1 MKKSISLILAV
12 MLLLSSLVGCGGA
25 KTEEKK
31 EEAPVAAAPAQEAP
45 AAAPVE
51 EAPAAKRVAVICD
64 TIGTNL
70 FLTQVADEMAARQ
83 AELGYEY
90 SMMECADTDE
100 WQANYEAAAHEGY
113 DLIIGVGWQAAE
125 FAAANAEAGNGAT
138 QYAVIDTDAGSD
150 KVASFADNEEQAAF
164 VMGLMAG
171 LAFPEEE
178 LYGYVGCFDG
188 PGSWKYRWGFMEG
201 VKVTNPDAKF
211 TFNWTNSYSDP
222 TNAHE
227 FALQQHAMGATYIFG
242 GAAACNEGIFQAALE
257 LADKGEYIYSI
268 AQDADATT
276 EANPYILSAQLKN
289 TGVTTGIILDKFY
302 AGTLEGGCTELKLAD
317 GAIGATWVTN
327 DGAYLNS
334 DILTEEVLNTCKD
347 YVAKIISGEYPIV
360 LADEATY
367 QFNIAE

>member
-1 MKKSISLILAV
+1 MKKSISLLLA
-12 MLLLSSLVGCGGA
+12 LLVLVSSLVGCGGT
-25 KTEEKK
+25 KTETKDT
-31 EEAPVAAAPAQEAP
+31 P
-45 AAAPVE
+45 AAENAAEPAPVE
-51 EAPAAKRVAVICD
+51 SAAEPKNIAVICD

-70 FLTQVADEMAARQ
+70 FLTQVADEMAAKK
-83 AELGYEY
+83 AELGYNY
-90 SMMECADTDE
+90 SLMECADSDE

-113 DLIIGVGWQAAE
+113 DLIIGVGWQSAEYANELATDYPDAAK
-125 FAAANAEAGNGAT
+125 
-138 QYAVIDTDAGSD
+138 YAVIDTDAGSD
-150 KVASFADNEEQAAF
+150 KVASFSYNEEQAAF

-178 LYGYVGCFDG
+178 LYGYIGCFDG
-188 PGSWKYRWGFMEG
+188 PGSWKNPWGFMEG
-201 VKVTNPDAKF
+201 VKVTNPEAKF

-276 EANPYILSAQLKN
+276 ESNPYILSAQLKN
-289 TGVTTGIILDKFY
+289 TGVTTGIILDRFF

-327 DGAYLNS
+327 DGAFLNS
-334 DILTEEVLNTCKD
+334 DVLTDEVLGTCKD
-347 YVAKIISGEYPIV
+347 YVARIVSGEYPIE

-367 QFNIAE
+367 VFNIAE